1 MNEDISIII
10 DLNMHLN
17 KSTLKEVFNF
27 FSKNKIKWLEIDSDN
42 YESLKSLKPE
52 FIPIASRKENIFI
65 RIFTLHLPQIL
76 LIYV

>member
-1 MNEDISIII
+1 
-10 DLNMHLN
+10 MHLN

-52 FIPIASRKENIFI
+52 FIPIASCEKKTSLLEF
-65 RIFTLHLPQIL
+65 LPYITSNS
-76 LIYV
+76 IDICVVDVRWVGF